1 MCGLGTL
8 LRVEVVVWDA
18 GAGGGRL
25 AALVAAA
32 ASPGRLIVRFDAGP
46 PGPSLSWADLEP
58 WTRARAVTVADIA
71 GPVASP
77 ALEVALC
84 CDVVI
89 IRRSGELR
97 LPAPFAAPSAGVVW
111 ALGRAGR
118 PALARGLLGGGALT
132 PDEAVRLGLASAA
145 IGDEDRL
152 PWAADGSIA
161 AVTAARDLM
170 RARAGGDGARTLEL
184 ATFRW
189 LFAVGDPEEGA
200 RAFLEK
206 RDARFGK
213 PATDGEG

>member
-1 MCGLGTL
+1 MD
-8 LRVEVVVWDA
+8 VVVWEA
-18 GAGGGRL
+18 GAGSGRL
-25 AALVAAA
+25 AELVAVA
-32 ASPGRLIVRFDAGP
+32 ASPGGLVVRFDSGA

-58 WTRARAVTVADIA
+58 WMRARAVTVADVA

-84 CDVVI
+84 CDVVF

-97 LPAPFAAPSAGVVW
+97 LPEAVTAPSAGVLW

-118 PALARGLLGGGALT
+118 PALARGLLRAGAIT
-132 PDEAVRLGLASAA
+132 PDEAVRLGLACEA
-145 IGDEDRL
+145 IGDSDRL
-152 PWAADGSIA
+152 PWTADGSIA

-170 RARAGGDGARTLEL
+170 RTGAVGDGARTLEL

-200 RAFLEK
+200 TAFLEK
-206 RDARFGK
+206 REARFGK
-213 PATDGEG
+213 PTTDGDG